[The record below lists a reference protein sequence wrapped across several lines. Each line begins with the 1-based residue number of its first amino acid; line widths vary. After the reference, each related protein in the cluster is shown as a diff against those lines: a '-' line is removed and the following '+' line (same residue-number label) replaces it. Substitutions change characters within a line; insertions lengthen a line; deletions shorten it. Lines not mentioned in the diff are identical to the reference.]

1 MKAFNSDIIAVIITI
16 GIVSLH
22 DVTSAFSV
30 AAVSRKRASQNGV
43 RLHDERRDDQ
53 VDDADITRRRR
64 RHRNLE
70 HWGVERQLDVSDF
83 PSSFEEV
90 ADEVCDAIVGTL
102 CGLQRPDPNVVSN
115 AMHQSVLDYRPTH
128 PLSSSKQR
136 WLRGDDVNA
145 KPKKS
150 SKSEQDIP
158 LRMGVEIDGAGYLSK
173 QSTFDEGRAMRILAL
188 HIANRLSTLPMEMN
202 AHNSLTRRTRSVA
215 VYFNTVEQSLLASR
229 ELNRWKIDH
238 EYTGNISFDDM
249 HIYCLGQDTLP
260 FKGKSQ
266 RQQSSKDWNKNTD
279 SKESII
285 LIVKPTDYDATS
297 HERHHPTIQANV
309 VDKLQTLLFQ
319 AAASSIPAVVLSP
332 RLSELPPLQQS
343 SFQGYK
349 RTGPSG
355 FEQSGFQISS
365 TYGGIEP
372 PVGPTSWL
380 LRGKKSRIDFIHL
393 FSGNELNIETCKSW

>member
-1 MKAFNSDIIAVIITI
+1 MKAFNSYIIAVIIA
-16 GIVSLH
+16 IVILSFN

-30 AAVSRKRASQNGV
+30 ASVSRKRASQNGV
-43 RLHDERRDDQ
+43 RLHDERRDDK
-53 VDDADITRRRR
+53 VDDVDITRRRRR

-70 HWGVERQLDVSDF
+70 HWGFERQLDVLDF

-90 ADEVCDAIVGTL
+90 ADEVCDAIEGTL

-128 PLSSSKQR
+128 PLASAKQR
-136 WLRGDDVNA
+136 WSRGDDANA

-150 SKSEQDIP
+150 RNSEPIP

-173 QSTFDEGRAMRILAL
+173 QSTFDEGRSMRILAL
-188 HIANRLSTLPMEMN
+188 HIANRLSRLPMEMN
-202 AHNSLTRRTRSVA
+202 AHNSPLRRKRSVA

-249 HIYCLGQDTLP
+249 HIYCLGQDPLP
-260 FKGKSQ
+260 LKGKSQ
-266 RQQSSKDWNKNTD
+266 RQQNTNDFNTNTD
-279 SKESII
+279 FKESII
-285 LIVKPTDYDATS
+285 LIVKPTDYDTTS

-319 AAASSIPAVVLSP
+319 AAASCIPAVVLSP
-332 RLSELPPLQQS
+332 RLSELAPMQQS

-349 RTGPSG
+349 RTGPLG

-365 TYGGIEP
+365 TFGGVEP

-380 LRGKKSRIDFIHL
+380 LRGEKVENVFYPFVS
-393 FSGNELNIETCKSW
+393 T